1 MRNLSMNEQKNN
13 YKVIWVGVKD
23 ALEEVN
29 AIEQGLP
36 DELEDAS
43 LGLIKQSLHLIKQAV
58 FEVTGWED

>member
-43 LGLIKQSLHLIKQAV
+43 LGLIKQALHMIKQAV